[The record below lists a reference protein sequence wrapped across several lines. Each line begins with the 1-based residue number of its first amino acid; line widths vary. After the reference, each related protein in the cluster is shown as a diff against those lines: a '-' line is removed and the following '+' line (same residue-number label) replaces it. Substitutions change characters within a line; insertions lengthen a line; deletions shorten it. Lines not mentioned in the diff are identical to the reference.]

1 MAWNVGCE
9 FRSRRLTKA
18 FVTAMLVITSAASV
32 LATWSQVTPSG
43 RAIEA
48 LIGQVLEGADG
59 LPVGTVQSVVDLT
72 SSDGLHL
79 IVREGDRLNASPWQ
93 VRAAPAYR
101 ERGNADRELLGTE
114 TVLIPVLE
122 EF

>member
-32 LATWSQVTPSG
+32 LATPSG
-43 RAIEA
+43 RAIAVEA